1 MVTAAPEMSY
11 LIKVKH
17 ESTAGFERLAPER
30 RMRARAEEKLEV
42 KIVKS
47 MMLQNKILQL
57 CE

>member
-17 ESTAGFERLAPER
+17 ESTAGFKRLAPER

-42 KIVKS
+42 KNVKS
-47 MMLQNKILQL
+47 MMLQN
-57 CE
+57 

>member
-1 MVTAAPEMSY
+1 MTAAPEMSY